1 MTTTD
6 STAAPKVKLPRI
18 RHVRLRRFSLFA
30 ANPDAEFAAGDGALC
45 LVGANGIGKSTLLS
59 AINFCLTGTVPDP
72 NRAFVSIDE
81 YYKYTRQ
88 YSRNYF
94 RGRILGTDE
103 EDAEITLS
111 FTLGHYHYRVTRG
124 LFEPDELRLLHITTS
139 EGNAD
144 DNSHTDV
151 LPDPDTPRL
160 QRHRTYAECLV
171 SHSGLTSFEEFVFLQ
186 HFVFTFDEQ
195 RRTLFWDARIMERVL
210 YRAFGLDPTMA
221 RRADSLRRE
230 IQHEDSRVRNYQW
243 EATRMRKRIN
253 GLRERAQKFSGA
265 ETDYNKL
272 AEDHEQL
279 SKLFD
284 EQTTDLQQARDSL
297 ADAHLQLANLSVR
310 ETALHDEYT
319 RSFDAQFSSRPPLRQ
334 HPLIVRSL
342 DSQVCGLC
350 GAQGSDSIATLTAR
364 TASNACPLCAAAL
377 PVTPETT
384 IDVGRLQDIDA
395 QLTTIKKNTRDLH
408 KSIESLTKA
417 EHSARIAWDATKKQL
432 DQFERENSATMAE
445 LRTLLREGAKKKSLA
460 DYWDQLKVLEDDKAT
475 AYQRREDLKR
485 QLSSLQGDLEAHY
498 LQVEESF
505 VPMFSRLA
513 QQFLGMPLSVQMDA
527 KDTETVKLVVAVRG
541 STRRQQ
547 QQLSESQRFFLD
559 IALRMAL
566 TRHMSDPLSLGGMFI
581 DTPEGSLDIAYEKRA
596 GDMLSDFV
604 RLGHQIVMTANLNSS
619 KLLLELAHDCGQSLI
634 TLCRMTDWAELSEV
648 QKDEDGLFVEAYAQI
663 DEALST

>member
-1 MTTTD
+1 MTNIDPTP
-6 STAAPKVKLPRI
+6 APKVKLPRI
-18 RHVRLRRFSLFA
+18 RHIGLRRFSLFS
-30 ANPDAEFAAGDGALC
+30 ANPDAQFAAGDGALC

-111 FTLGHYHYRVTRG
+111 FTLGPFHYRVTRG
-124 LFEPDELRLLHITTS
+124 LFEPDELRFLHITTR
-139 EGNAD
+139 D
-144 DNSHTDV
+144 DNDSKTEVHAN
-151 LPDPDTPRL
+151 LDTPRL
-160 QRHRTYAECLV
+160 QRHRLYADYLV

-253 GLRERAQKFSGA
+253 ALRERAQKLSGA
-265 ETDYNKL
+265 ETDYTRL
-272 AEDHEQL
+272 AGDHEEL
-279 SKLFD
+279 SHLFD
-284 EQTTDLQQARDSL
+284 EKTTDLQQARDSL
-297 ADAHLQLANLSVR
+297 SDAHLQLADLSVR
-310 ETALHDEYT
+310 ETALQDEYA
-319 RSFDAQFSSRPPLRQ
+319 RFFNAQFSARLPLDQ
-334 HPLIVRSL
+334 HPLVVRSL

-350 GAQGSDSIATLTAR
+350 GAGGSDVVATLTTR
-364 TASNACPLCAAAL
+364 TSASTCPLCDSDL
-377 PVTPETT
+377 PATPETT
-384 IDVGRLQDIDA
+384 VDVSRLQGIDTQVA
-395 QLTTIKKNTRDLH
+395 AIRKNVRDVH
-408 KSIESLTKA
+408 KSIESLAKA
-417 EHSARIAWDATKKQL
+417 ERAASTAWDATKRQL
-432 DQFERENSATMAE
+432 DEFERQNSATMEE
-445 LRTLLREGAKKKSLA
+445 LRTLLNEGAKEKSLA
-460 DYWDQLKVLEDDKAT
+460 DYWDQLKVLEKDKAT
-475 AYQRREDLKR
+475 AYERREDLKR
-485 QLSSLQGDLEAHY
+485 QLATLQGDLEAHY
-498 LQVEESF
+498 LQVEETF

-527 KDTETVKLVVAVRG
+527 KDTDSIKLIVAVRG

-566 TRHMSDPLSLGGMFI
+566 TRHMSDPASLGGMFI

-619 KLLLELAHDCGQSLI
+619 KLLLELAHDCGQPLM
-634 TLCRMTDWAELSEV
+634 TLCRMTDWAELSDV
-648 QKDEDGLFVEAYAQI
+648 QKEEEDLFVEAYGRI
-663 DEALST
+663 DEALGA